1 MKKIMIHAAAVL
13 AAAAVLFTACAQ
25 KPVPET
31 TAAPASSAAETE
43 STEPET
49 TETETTEAEEIRG
62 VIVDGAMH
70 TILVQTEKGELLE
83 IHHQMGDGKD
93 PDMTGLKEGIL
104 IGNGVL
110 VTGRRETDG
119 SFTAERLEDAGIACE
134 DPDAM
139 EAAIG
144 VFFCFRAKNLET
156 LADRISYPV
165 TVGKDDEITSED
177 ELKERYPGE
186 KLFTE
191 EVGQAVA
198 GTDFTK
204 LSPEAGTMA
213 LPGTDGPHVLLSLTD
228 DGWAVTEII
237 P

>member
-1 MKKIMIHAAAVL
+1 MKKIIIPAAAVL
-13 AAAAVLFTACAQ
+13 AAAAVLFSACGN
-25 KPVPET
+25 KPAAETSAAPALTSAAPET
-31 TAAPASSAAETE
+31 TEAE
-43 STEPET
+43 STEPEST
-49 TETETTEAEEIRG
+49 AEEIRG

-70 TILVQTEKGELLE
+70 TILVQTEEGELLE
-83 IHHQMGDGKD
+83 IHHQTDDGTD

-104 IGNGVL
+104 IGKGVL
-110 VTGRRETDG
+110 VTGQRGKDG
-119 SFTAERLEDAGIACE
+119 EFTAEKLEDAGTACE

-144 VFFCFRAKNLET
+144 VFFSFRAKNLES
-156 LADRISYPV
+156 LADRMSYPV
-165 TVGKDDEITSED
+165 TVEKDVELTSED

-191 EVGQAVA
+191 ELSRAVA

-213 LPGTDGPHVLLSLTD
+213 LPGTEGPHIVMSLTD
-228 DGWAVTEII
+228 DGWAVTEIV

>member
-13 AAAAVLFTACAQ
+13 AAAAVMFTACAQ
-25 KPVPET
+25 KTVPET
-31 TAAPASSAAETE
+31 TAAPASTAAETE

-49 TETETTEAEEIRG
+49 TEAAEEIRG
-62 VIVDGAMH
+62 VIIDGAMH
-70 TILVQTEKGELLE
+70 TILVQTEEGELLE
-83 IHHQMGDGKD
+83 IHYQMDDGKD
-93 PDMTGLKEGIL
+93 PDMTGLKEGIR

-119 SFTAERLEDAGIACE
+119 SFTAEKLEDAGIDCE

-144 VFFCFRAKNLET
+144 VFFCFQAKNLET

-165 TVGKDDEITSED
+165 TVGKNDEITSED

-191 EVGQAVA
+191 ELGQAVA

-204 LSPEAGTMA
+204 LSPEAGNMA
-213 LPGTDGPHVLLSLTD
+213 LPGTDGPHVVLSLTD
-228 DGWAVTEII
+228 DGWAVTEIV